1 MTHRID
7 LAKKAGASAGAMAS
21 ILFAGGVSFS
31 SVPLTLLGLGFM
43 LVSALSRLVVIY
55 YEFSVARGKVT
66 IEDLPEG
73 SGTQAL
79 DPNASAE
86 VMSVSEMVAC
96 SPLGLGGIG
105 LGADGLGA
113 DGPGGNGRGS
123 WWGSLVG
130 LFQLGVAGLL
140 MTWLRKRR
148 GRLAP

>member
-1 MTHRID
+1 M
-7 LAKKAGASAGAMAS
+7 LA
-21 ILFAGGVSFS
+21 
-31 SVPLTLLGLGFM
+31 
-43 LVSALSRLVVIY
+43 SALSRLVVIY
-55 YEFSVARGKVT
+55 YQFSVARGKVT

-73 SGTQAL
+73 SGTQSL

-86 VMSVSEMVAC
+86 TMPVGDLVAC

-113 DGPGGNGRGS
+113 DGRGGNGRGS

-140 MTWLRKRR
+140 MIWLRKRR